1 MEQKVLI
8 ERICDNTD
16 TQNFEDRINKWLDKG
31 YVVNSVNMKQDMN
44 PSNNRMYTSVIIVL
58 EKMSANKNND

>member
-8 ERICDNTD
+8 DRICDNTD
-16 TQNFEDRINKWLDKG
+16 AQNFEDRINKWLDKG

-58 EKMSANKNND
+58 EKMFANKNND

>member
-1 MEQKVLI
+1 MGQKVLI
-8 ERICDNTD
+8 KRICDNSD
-16 TQNFEDRINKWLDKG
+16 AQDFEDWINKWLDKG

-58 EKMSANKNND
+58 EKTFANKYND

>member
-8 ERICDNTD
+8 ERICDNVD
-16 TQNFEDRINKWLDKG
+16 AQNFEDRINKWLDKG

-58 EKMSANKNND
+58 EKMFANKNND

>member
-8 ERICDNTD
+8 ERICDNVD
-16 TQNFEDRINKWLDKG
+16 AQNFEDRINKWLDKG

-58 EKMSANKNND
+58 EKMFAIKNND

>member
-16 TQNFEDRINKWLDKG
+16 AQSFEDRINKWLDKG

-58 EKMSANKNND
+58 EKMFANKNND

>member
-8 ERICDNTD
+8 NRICDNSD
-16 TQNFEDRINKWLDKG
+16 AQIFENRINEWLDKG

-58 EKMSANKNND
+58 EKMFANKNND